1 MLHKPTEII
10 HQLLRVAKGCLPFCL
25 LMLLFVS
32 CSSNKGKF
40 SIEGNFRGMNQGEL
54 YIYGLGGTHPLDTIA
69 ISRGEFKYQIA
80 LEDPTTFIL
89 VFPNLSELPVF
100 AESGA
105 QVEIKGDATH
115 LKETE
120 VKGTKYNKEMTAFRL
135 QTNQM
140 TPPELNKAASE
151 FIKEHPESPVS
162 LYLLNKYF
170 VQSPDVDYRQAC
182 ELAELIGKA
191 MPDNQEIP
199 VLIKKLSGLQ
209 TLKVGAKMPAF
220 NVVDINGKS
229 VSLADMNAKINA
241 IIVWSSWSYES
252 IGMLNQIQR
261 LEDHFGDRLKV
272 LCVSI
277 DANAKDC
284 RRILNRDSIKWS
296 TICDGQMW
304 ESPVIEK
311 TGLSH
316 LPDNIVFDNKGIITG
331 YSLNTE
337 KLLSKLEEML
347 E

>member
-1 MLHKPTEII
+1 
-10 HQLLRVAKGCLPFCL
+10 
-25 LMLLFVS
+25 
-32 CSSNKGKF
+32 
-40 SIEGNFRGMNQGEL
+40 
-54 YIYGLGGTHPLDTIA
+54 
-69 ISRGEFKYQIA
+69 
-80 LEDPTTFIL
+80 
-89 VFPNLSELPVF
+89 
-100 AESGA
+100 
-105 QVEIKGDATH
+105 
-115 LKETE
+115 
-120 VKGTKYNKEMTAFRL
+120 
-135 QTNQM
+135 
-140 TPPELNKAASE
+140 
-151 FIKEHPESPVS
+151 
-162 LYLLNKYF
+162 
-170 VQSPDVDYRQAC
+170 
-182 ELAELIGKA
+182 

-304 ESPVIEK
+304 E
-311 TGLSH
+311 
-316 LPDNIVFDNKGIITG
+316 
-331 YSLNTE
+331 
-337 KLLSKLEEML
+337 
-347 E
+347 

>member
-1 MLHKPTEII
+1 
-10 HQLLRVAKGCLPFCL
+10 
-25 LMLLFVS
+25 
-32 CSSNKGKF
+32 
-40 SIEGNFRGMNQGEL
+40 
-54 YIYGLGGTHPLDTIA
+54 
-69 ISRGEFKYQIA
+69 
-80 LEDPTTFIL
+80 
-89 VFPNLSELPVF
+89 
-100 AESGA
+100 
-105 QVEIKGDATH
+105 
-115 LKETE
+115 
-120 VKGTKYNKEMTAFRL
+120 
-135 QTNQM
+135 
-140 TPPELNKAASE
+140 
-151 FIKEHPESPVS
+151 
-162 LYLLNKYF
+162 
-170 VQSPDVDYRQAC
+170 
-182 ELAELIGKA
+182 
-191 MPDNQEIP
+191 
-199 VLIKKLSGLQ
+199 
-209 TLKVGAKMPAF
+209 MPAF

-316 LPDNIVFDNKGIITG
+316 LPDNIVFDNKEIITG